1 MDGQAET
8 ISPTQSGK
16 RTRQR
21 STIGFPYADLDSSI
35 KLADAIHQN
44 VGHGDC
50 EDDQL
55 AAWTGQSG
63 KSSTFRVQ
71 VYAARMFGIIEG
83 DATHHRLTD
92 LGRQMVDP
100 NQERAARIAAF
111 LSVPLFQAVFE
122 KYKGGTLPPTAAL
135 EREIVALGVSDKQKD
150 RARQTF
156 ERSAE
161 QSGFFEHGRTRLVQP
176 GISAASAKV
185 QPTSTHPTP
194 APSQTATYGG
204 GNGGG
209 GGATG
214 DSLLDA
220 LIAKLPSTGST
231 WDVDARIAWLKL
243 ITMGFQLAYGT
254 VTDIKISI
262 ESNSPTA

>member
-8 ISPTQSGK
+8 ISSTQSEK

-71 VYAARMFGIIEG
+71 VYAARMFGIIDG
-83 DATHHRLTD
+83 DSTHHRLTD

-161 QSGFFEHGRTRLVQP
+161 QSGFFDHGRTRLVQP
-176 GISAASAKV
+176 GISATSAKAQTV
-185 QPTSTHPTP
+185 STHPNP
-194 APSQTATYGG
+194 APSQTNNGR

-254 VTDIKISI
+254 VNEITISNGT
-262 ESNSPTA
+262 SHPTA